1 MLSRGVSGRLVGYR
15 GPRPEVGITGG
26 RLVRGVRAVTVVVA
40 GLAIAGVA
48 PGTASAAKPTAVVSL
63 GDSYISGEAGR
74 WQGNSN
80 NAAASRDGTD
90 RSCSPSATVCA
101 TYDKAKVYVDGSA
114 ANGCHRSDV
123 AEVLGARIAVDRKV
137 NLACSGAVTANVFR
151 ASSGGQAQDGLP
163 PQADQLAAV
172 AAQTRVKA
180 VVLSIGGNDLGFASL
195 VQACLT
201 AYVTLQPPCQGS
213 QQANLDAK
221 FPAMRAGVA
230 KAIDE
235 IRAVLTAAGTKPRDY
250 RIIVQSYPSVMP
262 RAAENRYPETGPLRA
277 TLGGCPFYDSDS
289 DWARDSVVNQ
299 IADSLRQVAAAK
311 GAQFLDLRDALQG
324 REICSVST
332 RQASALDPPSATTS
346 EWGRFLQVGS
356 VVAQGDLQETFHPNA
371 FAQQALSTCLTLVA
385 AQASGSFA
393 CRNTPGAGPGAMR
406 LVPAA

>member
-1 MLSRGVSGRLVGYR
+1 MRGA
-15 GPRPEVGITGG
+15 
-26 RLVRGVRAVTVVVA
+26 RAVAVVVA
-40 GLAIAGVA
+40 GLVLAGVA
-48 PGTASAAKPTAVVSL
+48 PGVASGAKPTAIVSL

-80 NAAASRDGTD
+80 NPAAGRDGTD
-90 RSCSPSATVCA
+90 RSCSPSITVCA

-123 AEVLGARIAVDRKV
+123 AEILGARIAVDRKV
-137 NLACSGAVTANVFR
+137 NLACSGAVSANIFR
-151 ASSGGQAQDGLP
+151 ASNGGQAQDGLP

-180 VVLSIGGNDLGFASL
+180 VVLSIGGNDLGFASI

-201 AYVTLQPPCQGS
+201 AYVTLQPPCQGQ
-213 QQANLDAK
+213 QQANVTAK
-221 FPAMRAGVA
+221 LPAMRAGVA

-235 IRAVLTAAGTKPRDY
+235 IRTVLTAAGMRPRDY
-250 RIIVQSYPSVMP
+250 RIVLQSYPSVMP
-262 RAAENRYPETGPLRA
+262 RAAENRYPEAGPLRSG
-277 TLGGCPFYDSDS
+277 LGGCPFYDSDS
-289 DWARDSVVNQ
+289 NWARDSVVNQ
-299 IADSLRQVAAAK
+299 IADNLRQVAAAK
-311 GAQFLDLRDALQG
+311 RVQFLDLRDALQG

-332 RQASALDPPSATTS
+332 RQATALDPPSPTTS

-371 FAQQALSTCLTLVA
+371 YAQQALSTCLTLLA
-385 AQASGSFA
+385 AKASGSFA
-393 CRNTPGAGPGAMR
+393 CRNTPGAGTGAMF